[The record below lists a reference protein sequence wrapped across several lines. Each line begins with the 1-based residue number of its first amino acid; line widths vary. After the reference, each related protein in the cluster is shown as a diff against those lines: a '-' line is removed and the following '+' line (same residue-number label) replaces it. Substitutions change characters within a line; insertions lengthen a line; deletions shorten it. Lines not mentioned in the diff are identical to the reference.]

1 NFYHGGTEIRGRQGV
16 WELRPEVPYV
26 LDRGLAP
33 MLTDQHNDAKSDD
46 AGAHDS
52 HQVIPHEVLP
62 F

>member
-1 NFYHGGTEIRGRQGV
+1 
-16 WELRPEVPYV
+16 
-26 LDRGLAP
+26 
-33 MLTDQHNDAKSDD
+33 MLTDKHNDAKSGD